1 MGNNDTFH
9 ICKCLGKSFTY
20 DEYTDFVKG
29 DSSSHTVFEHDGF
42 KFNAW
47 DVCLNPNMALEWQG
61 KSCKFK
67 VETAKSPNGR
77 WDYGTDCW
85 FVNGGV
91 CHAACFVDGQDGF
104 PTEKECVYA
113 ALKYFEE
120 NVHRKI
126 SEGKNRVELDDNG
139 EPIKGSS
146 TISHLRECLNQIRK
160 FKEQYNPKQ
169 LSLFDF

>member
-20 DEYTDFVKG
+20 DEYTDFVK
-29 DSSSHTVFEHDGF
+29 DESSSHAVFEHDGF

-85 FVNGGV
+85 FVNGGG

-113 ALKYFEE
+113 ALKHFEE
-120 NVHRKI
+120 EVLREI
-126 SEGKNRVELDDNG
+126 SDRKNRVELDDNG
-139 EPIKGSS
+139 EPAKGSS
-146 TISHLRECLNQIRK
+146 SISHLKECLNQIRK

>member
-1 MGNNDTFH
+1 MENNDTFH

-29 DSSSHTVFEHDGF
+29 ESSSHPVFEYDGF
-42 KFNAW
+42 KFNVW

-85 FVNGGV
+85 FVNGGG

-104 PTEKECVYA
+104 PTEKECVYD

-120 NVHRKI
+120 KVLRKI
-126 SEGKNRVELDDNG
+126 SEGKNRVELDYNG
-139 EPIKGSS
+139 EPVKGNS
-146 TISHLRECLNQIRK
+146 TISYLKECLKQIRK